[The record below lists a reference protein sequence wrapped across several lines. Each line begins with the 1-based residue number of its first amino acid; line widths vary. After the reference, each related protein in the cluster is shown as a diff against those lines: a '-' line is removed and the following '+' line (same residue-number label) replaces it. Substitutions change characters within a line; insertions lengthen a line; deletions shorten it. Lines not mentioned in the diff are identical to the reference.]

1 MSNRTLGLA
10 GILGGLAFLT
20 IHLRH
25 LITGVPLGGA
35 TIDRLDDTLY
45 VVWSLGALCILWAMY
60 RGGVTGAGWL
70 RRAAIF
76 VPMLGFALM
85 IVGSLLDLTGLAA
98 PTNNG
103 AAGAAWL
110 LILAGT
116 LLVAVLTLFS
126 PVWSGW
132 RKFVPL
138 LCVLLIPP
146 SFLLGPLATP
156 LGSLPWI
163 LWGYAVFS
171 SAQSTQARP
180 AAADG
185 SI

>member
-1 MSNRTLGLA
+1 MNNRQLGLA
-10 GILGGLAFLT
+10 GMLGGLAFLA

-35 TIDRLDDTLY
+35 TIDRPDDALY
-45 VVWSLGALCILWAMY
+45 LIFSLGALCIFWGMY
-60 RGGVTGAGWL
+60 RASITGAGWL
-70 RRAAIF
+70 RRAAVF

-85 IVGSLLDLTGLAA
+85 IVGSLLDLTGLAV

-103 AAGAAWL
+103 PVAVGWL
-110 LILAGT
+110 LIMAGT
-116 LLVAVLTLFS
+116 LLVALLTLFS

-132 RKFVPL
+132 RKFAPL

-163 LWGYAVFS
+163 LLGYAVFS
-171 SAQSTQARP
+171 SPESMPVRP
-180 AAADG
+180 AAAEG
-185 SI
+185 SV